1 MRNVPN
7 ASHVSNVTGLRQD
20 GLLNDEAESR
30 WSCEL
35 AIASPISEC
44 YMTFDLKQSFVLDEL
59 IVCKEGQQNLGRG
72 GGIRGRLQ

>member
-20 GLLNDEAESR
+20 GLLNDDAESR

-35 AIASPISEC
+35 AIASAISEC
-44 YMTFDLKQSFVLDEL
+44 YMTFDLKQSFNLDEL
-59 IVCKEGQQNLGRG
+59 IVCKEGQQNLERS